1 MRDLR
6 VTRDGQRFSVLLDD
20 RAREIRAAVDLVD
33 VVAEIRDTD
42 HRFHYRLMR
51 EPEIGRIVM
60 ERGATAAALA
70 KAVNKLEE
78 VWRRHRTG
86 V

>member
-1 MRDLR
+1 MRDLK
-6 VTRDGQRFSVLLDD
+6 VTRDGQRFSVYLDD
-20 RAREIRAAVDLVD
+20 RAHEIRAAVDLVD
-33 VVAEIRDTD
+33 LVAEIRDTD

-51 EPEIGRIVM
+51 EPEIGRVVM
-60 ERGATAAALA
+60 ERGATAAEVAT
-70 KAVNKLEE
+70 AVDKLED